1 VLPSLGVYMTTKA
14 RKHGAGR
21 RKTTARA
28 ARERRLATLAG
39 RQYGVVGRWQLVK
52 LGFGDEAIK
61 AALSSGR
68 LHPLHREAYAVGHR
82 IVVKRGKW
90 LAAVLAMGP
99 GAFLSHDSAAA
110 LWGLSGDR
118 PKVHV
123 NAPRGRQVRPGR
135 RSGIKVHRCKF
146 AADEVTVHD
155 GISVSTVARTLFD
168 LAERSAPHELKS
180 AWDEADRLKR
190 LRIPEV
196 ARVDELGRGRR
207 RSRAALK
214 PFLLAEARY
223 VEDTASPLE
232 DRFAAFVV
240 AFRLPP
246 PQTNVLVDGG
256 CPRACWGS
264 VKSQAASRRVTGAR
278 FWRSNRRVRQGRRP
292 EGVAEPRRA
301 VEDAAGHDEGQPER
315 VNVTRR
321 GAYRARSI
329 SAAIAAVSVGLSP
342 TRTPLASSASF
353 LPWAVPEEPE
363 MIAPAWPICLPGGAV
378 KPAM

>member
-1 VLPSLGVYMTTKA
+1 
-14 RKHGAGR
+14 
-21 RKTTARA
+21 
-28 ARERRLATLAG
+28 
-39 RQYGVVGRWQLVK
+39 
-52 LGFGDEAIK
+52 
-61 AALSSGR
+61 
-68 LHPLHREAYAVGHR
+68 
-82 IVVKRGKW
+82 
-90 LAAVLAMGP
+90 MGP
-99 GAFLSHDSAAA
+99 GAFLSHESAAA

-155 GISVSTVARTLFD
+155 GIPVSTVARTLFD

-190 LRIPEV
+190 LRVPEV
-196 ARVDELGRGRR
+196 ARVYEVGRWEFHAH
-207 RSRAALK
+207 RAAFEK
-214 PFLLAEARY
+214 DRDRDTDHLLADYRATRVTHRRLSDHPEH
-223 VEDTASPLE
+223 L
-232 DRFAAFVV
+232 AAQLRTLLTK
-240 AFRLPP
+240 AGR
-246 PQTNVLVDGG
+246 PQN
-256 CPRACWGS
+256 A
-264 VKSQAASRRVTGAR
+264 KSQS
-278 FWRSNRRVRQGRRP
+278 
-292 EGVAEPRRA
+292 E
-301 VEDAAGHDEGQPER
+301 
-315 VNVTRR
+315 
-321 GAYRARSI
+321 RSI